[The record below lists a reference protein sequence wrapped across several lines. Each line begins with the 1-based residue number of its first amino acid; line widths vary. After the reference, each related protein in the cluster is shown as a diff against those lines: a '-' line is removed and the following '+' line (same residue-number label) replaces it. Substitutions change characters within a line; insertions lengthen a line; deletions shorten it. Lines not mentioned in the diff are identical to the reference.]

1 MPASASSG
9 PDGGRV
15 RLEYVD
21 GNERAAGFYSAKGF
35 AELRREPGERPGWP
49 ESVWM
54 EHNSAPGD

>member
-1 MPASASSG
+1 MSASASSG